1 MEEVSS
7 DFFNQV
13 QRKLAEVGLDP
24 NMDQDE
30 RDIVDDYEMQQF
42 SVASCVEHLAK
53 LRAPTLSK

>member
-13 QRKLAEVGLDP
+13 QQKLAELGLDP

-30 RDIVDDYEMQQF
+30 RDIVDDYETQQF

-53 LRAPTLSK
+53 LRDKTQN